1 MDENDSSNLL
11 LLKCIGEIIS
21 ERREKLGMTQD
32 DLAARSGVNRS
43 FISNIEKGRRNPS
56 ISSVAN
62 LAKGLKMKFSV
73 LLARSEARLP

>member
-32 DLAARSGVNRS
+32 ELAARSGVNRS